1 MNKVLLILGVITCIF
16 ADEGSIE
23 YEREEC
29 EKQAMSTAETIEC
42 IKSEEKTWDS
52 LMNRDYKRIMAKLT
66 PEEQKEFRSLQ
77 RQWLAYRD
85 AYFTLSEKLELKHN
99 GVKLGSILYHRDRK
113 DMVKNQ
119 SEMLMS
125 VAATVDQ

>member
-1 MNKVLLILGVITCIF
+1 MKRVLLFLSLISCIF
-16 ADEGSIE
+16 ADEGSIA

-29 EKQAMSTAETIEC
+29 EKQAMSTEETIEC
-42 IKSEEKTWDS
+42 IKAEEKTWDS
-52 LMNRDYKRIMAKLT
+52 LMNRDYKRIMANLS
-66 PEEQKEFRSLQ
+66 PEDQKEFRALQ

-85 AYFTLSEKLELKHN
+85 AYFALSEKLELKHN
-99 GVKLGSILYHRDRK
+99 GARLGSILYHRDRK

-125 VAATVDQ
+125 IAATVDQ